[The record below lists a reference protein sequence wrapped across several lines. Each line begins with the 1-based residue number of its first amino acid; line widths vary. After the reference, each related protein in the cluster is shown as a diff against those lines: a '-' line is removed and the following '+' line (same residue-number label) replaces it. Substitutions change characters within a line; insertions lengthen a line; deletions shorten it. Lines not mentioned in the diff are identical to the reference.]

1 MPSERRRRTRWLQR
15 TPCFMGKPCLSFPP
29 VMLQNHHHDEKTIP
43 EDVTLEFFAET
54 ITFDFLGD
62 SLIHEN
68 TAMQLDKAMKYLQL
82 VFIIDIEGL
91 LRTESRIANVKLQRE
106 LVNVERK
113 RQNNYGILYKNIPSY
128 YSIINKP
135 Q

>member
-1 MPSERRRRTRWLQR
+1 
-15 TPCFMGKPCLSFPP
+15 
-29 VMLQNHHHDEKTIP
+29 MLQHQHHDEKTVP
-43 EDVTLEFFAET
+43 EDVTLEFFAEAV
-54 ITFDFLGD
+54 TFDFLGD
-62 SLIHEN
+62 SLIHES
-68 TAMQLDKAMKYLQL
+68 TAMRLTDWLMQLQL

-113 RQNNYGILYKNIPSY
+113 RQNNNAILFKNIPSY

>member
-1 MPSERRRRTRWLQR
+1 
-15 TPCFMGKPCLSFPP
+15 
-29 VMLQNHHHDEKTIP
+29 
-43 EDVTLEFFAET
+43 
-54 ITFDFLGD
+54 
-62 SLIHEN
+62 
-68 TAMQLDKAMKYLQL
+68 MQLQL